1 MVTDAHLATRDRF
14 AGVTVAAVLDDAQTS
29 GARIYGISG
38 LQGSGKSTL
47 AAQLVA
53 AAAARGLDAVA
64 LSLDDVYLD
73 RAQRARLAR
82 EVHPLLATRGPPGT
96 HDLALACRTLDALR
110 AGHAVRL
117 PRFDKR
123 SDDRLPSGQWPLQDR
138 RADLVFFEGWCLGV
152 PAQPASALQA
162 PLNGLEREDDPDGR
176 WRRWCN
182 AALARDYPGLWH
194 RIDRLLFLQPPG
206 FCVVPE
212 WRWQQECAL
221 HGDGADG
228 GMDRARV
235 ERFVQHYERVS
246 RQALRT
252 LPRRADAIL
261 RLDRQRRPGAL
272 MVRTAPTPRS

>member
-162 PLNGLEREDDPDGR
+162 PLNALEREDDPDGR

-182 AALARDYPGLWH
+182 AALARDYPGLWR
-194 RIDRLLFLQPPG
+194 RIDRLLFLQPPD
-206 FCVVPE
+206 FSIVPE
-212 WRWQQECAL
+212 WRWQQERAL
-221 HGDGADG
+221 HGAGTD

-246 RQALRT
+246 RQALRA
-252 LPRRADAIL
+252 LPWRADAL
-261 RLDRQRRPGAL
+261 LPLDRHRRPGPL
-272 MVRTAPTPRS
+272 LVRTPPAPAS